1 MIKQD
6 IHNCLTDDIK
16 KQCCVDPYH
25 IPYVVFMGIFLTRY
39 QFTAIYF

>member
-6 IHNCLTDDIK
+6 IRNYLIDDIK
-16 KQCCVDPYH
+16 KCFVNPYH
-25 IPYVVFMGIFLTRY
+25 TPYVVFMGIFLTRY